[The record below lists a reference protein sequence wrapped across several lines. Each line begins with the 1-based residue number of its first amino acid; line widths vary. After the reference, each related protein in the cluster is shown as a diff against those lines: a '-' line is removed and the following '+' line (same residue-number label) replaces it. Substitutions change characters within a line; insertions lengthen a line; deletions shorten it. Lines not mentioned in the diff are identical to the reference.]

1 MKKIFCLFFALVTM
15 FSLCACGNTPAV
27 ESTSSNE
34 SFKAGLICLHDE
46 NSTYDL
52 NFITA
57 FKAAC
62 DAKGAEA
69 VIKTGI
75 GESGDCYDAAA
86 QLADI
91 GCKFVFADSFGHED
105 YMIGAAQD
113 FPEVEFCH
121 ATGTQAHTLDLPN
134 FHNAFAAIYEGR
146 YLDGIAIGM
155 KLNEMIANGEIT
167 KDEARIGYVGAMQYA
182 EVISGYTSFFLGAR
196 SVCPSATMLVTFT
209 GTWYDETF
217 EKEAA
222 NALIGR
228 GCVVI
233 SGHADSMGSPS
244 ACENLG
250 VPFAFYN
257 GSIMSTC
264 PNTFIVSTKI
274 NWQPY
279 FEMVIDCI
287 RNGESI
293 PDDWTGTIETGSV
306 VMTEV
311 NEAVA
316 AEGTADAILKG
327 IEDFKAGAIKVF
339 DTSKFTVNGK
349 TIDSYLADVDSDANY
364 EADTEAISDGYF
376 HESEYR
382 SAPYFDMLIDGIEL
396 MT

>member
-1 MKKIFCLFFALVTM
+1 MKKIFCLFFALVMM

-27 ESTSSNE
+27 EPTSSNE
-34 SFKAGLICLHDE
+34 SFKAGLVCLHDE

-62 DAKGAEA
+62 DAKGVEA
-69 VIKTGI
+69 VIKTGV

-155 KLNEMIANGEIT
+155 KLNEMIANGKIT
-167 KDEARIGYVGAMQYA
+167 EDEAKIGYVGAMQYA

-209 GTWYDETF
+209 GTWYDETL

-222 NALIGR
+222 NALIGH

-244 ACENLG
+244 ACEILG

-257 GSIMSTC
+257 GSIMSAC

-316 AEGTADAILKG
+316 ADGTADAILKG